1 MHLKNRP
8 TYFTKDG
15 IRKPVYYTVDARQLV
30 EDGWVEEGVVEMKA
44 PAKVEA
50 TPVIAAT
57 PEAASV
63 VRYFVESEITAEPET
78 EVDLGGMTRAEL
90 VQFAEANDVEFK
102 SYGSKAEILEACTKA
117 VRARNVDGTFAS
129 DDPATPDVDEAWVST
144 NG

>member
-30 EDGWVEEGVVEMKA
+30 EDGWVEEGVVEAKA
-44 PAKVEA
+44 PAKIEA
-50 TPVIAAT
+50 TPVITTT
-57 PEAASV
+57 PEPTST
-63 VRYFVESEITAEPET
+63 ESEVAPEPKT

-129 DDPATPDVDEAWVST
+129 DDPTTPNLDEAWVST